1 MELLLIINKLS
12 RGIYKMSEIDNII
25 NKIKDIEN
33 ISKDKEVAEKLGI
46 TEQNLYQM
54 KKREKIPYFEIIN
67 YCNIKNI
74 TTDLFFLN
82 KTIENKQ
89 NVSYYEKIESTIKN
103 LNEKECKYFY
113 FLIESEL
120 AKKEI

>member
-1 MELLLIINKLS
+1 
-12 RGIYKMSEIDNII
+12 MSEIDNII

-54 KKREKIPYFEIIN
+54 KKREKIPYLEIIN
-67 YCNIKNI
+67 YCNSKNI
-74 TTDLFFLN
+74 STDFFFLN
-82 KTIENKQ
+82 KMIENKQ
-89 NVSYYEKIESTIKN
+89 NVTYNEKLEDTLKK

-120 AKKEI
+120 AKKDL

>member
-1 MELLLIINKLS
+1 MN
-12 RGIYKMSEIDNII
+12 KMSEIDIII

-67 YCNIKNI
+67 YCNDRNM

-82 KTIENKQ
+82 KMIENKQ
-89 NVSYYEKIESTIKN
+89 NITYNNKIINTVQK
-103 LNEKECKYFY
+103 LNEKESKYFY

-120 AKKEI
+120 AKKDL